1 MLSPKKRA
9 IKLILNKMNIQLTFY
24 VFMIKLEGVPEIDND
39 NNNEK
44 EM

>member
-1 MLSPKKRA
+1 
-9 IKLILNKMNIQLTFY
+9 MNIQLTFC
-24 VFMIKLEGVPEIDND
+24 VFMIKLEEAPGIGND